1 MSLPIS
7 VYLENLQKQGISLT
21 VFLDVAQK
29 CVTNK
34 IDIIQLMNDALTN
47 QSENKNSFKQS
58 STLSPTEPPTN
69 KEVKV
74 QTESANNFKN
84 NKDQK
89 SISISSGFTEVI
101 RKKKKSEKTDK
112 KDAYNSSL
120 LGKIEKFNGFYGE
133 FIIQGTG
140 NKLWFGAHHL
150 LCEIDTKQ
158 NCIYECQVGE
168 NYDKKRDAYRPCA
181 TNIVI
186 KKKL

>member
-7 VYLENLQKQGISLT
+7 LHLEKLQKQGISLT
-21 VFLDVAQK
+21 VFLDLAQK
-29 CVTNK
+29 CVANK
-34 IDIIQLMNDALTN
+34 IDIIQLMNDTLTN
-47 QSENKNSFKQS
+47 QSENKNSFKQPP
-58 STLSPTEPPTN
+58 TLSPIESPTN
-69 KEVKV
+69 EEVKV
-74 QTESANNFKN
+74 QTESANNSKN
-84 NKDQK
+84 NE
-89 SISISSGFTEVI
+89 ISISTGFTEVI

-120 LGKIEKFNGFYGE
+120 IGKIEKFNGFYGE

-168 NYDKKRDAYRPCA
+168 NYDKKTDAYRPCA